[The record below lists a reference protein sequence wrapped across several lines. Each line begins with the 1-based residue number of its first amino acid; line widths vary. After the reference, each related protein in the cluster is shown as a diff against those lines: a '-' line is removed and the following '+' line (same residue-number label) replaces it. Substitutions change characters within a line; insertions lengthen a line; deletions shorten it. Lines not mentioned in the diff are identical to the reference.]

1 MILNDSVRFFVLDVG
16 RFLKDISGSFPD
28 SLRILFL
35 FRLVEILKDRD
46 SLYLV
51 FFFKAGPKEAKE
63 GKEGEERG
71 LNK

>member
-28 SLRILFL
+28 SLRILFR

-51 FFFKAGPKEAKE
+51 FFKAGPKEAKE